1 MDINTTVAQNVKRI
15 REGKK
20 LTLETAAQLTGV
32 SRSML
37 AQIEKGDVNPTISI
51 LWRIAA
57 GYKVS
62 FSQLIDRHSDAAV
75 VIPAGSIKTL
85 VEDEGRFINSPIFP
99 FEDGAGFEIYRIEIR
114 ADGSLAAEPHM
125 AGTEEYITVFAG
137 EIEIGAGD
145 AVFRLRTFDSV
156 RFKGDVPHYY
166 RNIGEGT
173 AQLSMLIRYTQQ

>member
-1 MDINTTVAQNVKRI
+1 MDINLTVAQNVKRI
-15 REGKK
+15 REAKK
-20 LTLETAAQLTGV
+20 LTLEAAAQLTGV

-62 FSQLIDRHSDAAV
+62 FSQLIDRHSDTAV

-85 VEDEGRFINSPIFP
+85 VEDGGRFINSPIFP
-99 FEDGAGFEIYRIEIR
+99 FEDSAGFEIYRIEML
-114 ADGSLAAEPHM
+114 AGGSLAAEPHI

-137 EIEIGAGD
+137 EVEIGAGED
-145 AVFRLRTFDSV
+145 VFHLRTFDSV
-156 RFKGDVPHYY
+156 RFKADVPHYY
-166 RNIGEGT
+166 RNVGKEH
-173 AQLSMLIRYTQQ
+173 AQLSMLIHYTQR